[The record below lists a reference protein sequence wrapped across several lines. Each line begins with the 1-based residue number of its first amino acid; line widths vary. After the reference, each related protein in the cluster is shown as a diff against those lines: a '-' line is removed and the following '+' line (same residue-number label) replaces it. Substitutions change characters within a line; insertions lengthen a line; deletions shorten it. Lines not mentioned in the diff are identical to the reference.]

1 MENRKGEN
9 GTIDL
14 VQLYGIEAGLVQEK
28 LNHILAI
35 RSLAFTLM
43 AAIIGASIIF
53 SSNDIFVLVLILLP
67 FYVLESSY
75 DGYLIQIVRRET
87 VLRNDIANSLDE
99 MGKGD
104 LAIVYRSSYYHR
116 KTPETWSPFRRALL
130 EPLRVGFYS
139 SIVIILAAVWF
150 EAPLISFL
158 TSLFGGT

>member
-1 MENRKGEN
+1 METRKVEDGAN
-9 GTIDL
+9 DL
-14 VQLYGIEAGLVQEK
+14 IQLYGIEAGLVQEK

-53 SSNDIFVLVLILLP
+53 SSNDIFILILILIP
-67 FYVLESSY
+67 FYILESSY

-87 VLRNDIANSLDE
+87 ALRSEIANSLDE

-104 LAIVYRSSYYHR
+104 LADVYKNSYYHR

-139 SIVIILAAVWF
+139 SIVVILATVWF

-158 TSLFGGT
+158 ASLFGGA